1 MRSTPNLESQVIE
14 LRGRLASILASQ
26 SAKEDAVNS
35 FRSCLSKVWEGNVM
49 FFNYLEGMQFTLA
62 CAQVIAEGNL
72 LMEGRIMEA
81 ILKAQSVVMTVR
93 GVVRDE
99 YKASMGLSRL

>member
-1 MRSTPNLESQVIE
+1 
-14 LRGRLASILASQ
+14 
-26 SAKEDAVNS
+26 
-35 FRSCLSKVWEGNVM
+35 M
-49 FFNYLEGMQFTLA
+49 FFNYLEDMQFALA
-62 CAQVIAEGNL
+62 CAQVVAEGNY
-72 LMEGRIMEA
+72 LMDERMEA